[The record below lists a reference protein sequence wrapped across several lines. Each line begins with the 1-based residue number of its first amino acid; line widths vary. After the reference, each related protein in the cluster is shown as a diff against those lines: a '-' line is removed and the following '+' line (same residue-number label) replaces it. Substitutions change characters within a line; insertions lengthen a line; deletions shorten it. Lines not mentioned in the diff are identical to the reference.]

1 MLPENEKNPEDCQNS
16 RMNPVRRAIRWFN
29 SPGNLEKTGI
39 AFVAVSVL
47 LVLLIFFP
55 VIKEEVRYAVSSRN
69 KLAEVESQ
77 EQLAQGKKD
86 NPKDVIVPVDED
98 FGVVIPK
105 ISANAKVI
113 SEVDPQNS
121 AVYQRALT
129 KGVAH
134 AKGTSLPGE
143 GGNIFIF
150 AHSTAD
156 FFEANRYNA
165 VFYLLSKLEAGDDVY
180 LFYKKQKYHYK
191 VADQKTVG
199 ADEVSYLEKG
209 NKNQLTLMTCW
220 PPGTTM
226 KRLIVVAE
234 PEK

>member
-1 MLPENEKNPEDCQNS
+1 
-16 RMNPVRRAIRWFN
+16 
-29 SPGNLEKTGI
+29 
-39 AFVAVSVL
+39 
-47 LVLLIFFP
+47 
-55 VIKEEVRYAVSSRN
+55 VIKEEFRYAVSSRN
-69 KLAEVESQ
+69 NLAEVESQ
-77 EQLAQGKKD
+77 EQLARGKKD

-98 FGVVIPK
+98 FGIVIPK

-113 SEVDPQNS
+113 PEVDPQDS

-143 GGNIFIF
+143 SGNIFIF

-165 VFYLLSKLEAGDDVY
+165 VFYLLSKMEKGDEIH
-180 LFYKKQKYHYK
+180 LFYKNQQYRYK
-191 VADQKTVG
+191 VSDKKTVSS
-199 ADEVSYLEKG
+199 DEAKYLD
-209 NKNQLTLMTCW
+209 KNAGDQLTLMTCW

-226 KRLIVVAE
+226 KRLIVIAK
-234 PEK
+234 PEAD

>member
-1 MLPENEKNPEDCQNS
+1 
-16 RMNPVRRAIRWFN
+16 MNPVRRAIRWFN
-29 SPGNLEKTGI
+29 SPWNLEKTGI

-55 VIKEEVRYAVSSRN
+55 VIKEEFRYAVSSRN
-69 KLAEVESQ
+69 NLAEVESQ
-77 EQLAQGKKD
+77 EQLARGKKD

-98 FGVVIPK
+98 FGIVIPK

-113 SEVDPQNS
+113 PEVDPQDS

-143 GGNIFIF
+143 SGNIFIF

-165 VFYLLSKLEAGDDVY
+165 VFYLLSKMEKGDEIH
-180 LFYKKQKYHYK
+180 LFYKNQQYRYK
-191 VADQKTVG
+191 VSDKKTVSS
-199 ADEVSYLEKG
+199 DEAKYLD
-209 NKNQLTLMTCW
+209 KNAGDQLTLMTCW

-226 KRLIVVAE
+226 KRLIVIAK
-234 PEK
+234 PEAD